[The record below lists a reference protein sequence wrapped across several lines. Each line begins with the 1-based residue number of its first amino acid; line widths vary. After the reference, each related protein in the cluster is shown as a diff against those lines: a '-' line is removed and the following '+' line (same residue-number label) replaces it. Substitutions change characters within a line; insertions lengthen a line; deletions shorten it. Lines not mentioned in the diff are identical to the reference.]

1 MTDDNKSFAFP
12 CTGENYN
19 RAHYTQK
26 GMTLRDYFAGQA
38 LIGIVAS
45 GSFQDLTDS
54 GDDSPRETI
63 ATYAYEYADA
73 MLSER
78 ECA

>member
-12 CTGENYN
+12 CTGEGYN
-19 RAHYTQK
+19 SSHYTQK

-45 GSFQDLTDS
+45 GSFRDLTDS
-54 GDDSPRETI
+54 GDDSPHETI
-63 ATYAYEYADA
+63 ASYAYGYADA